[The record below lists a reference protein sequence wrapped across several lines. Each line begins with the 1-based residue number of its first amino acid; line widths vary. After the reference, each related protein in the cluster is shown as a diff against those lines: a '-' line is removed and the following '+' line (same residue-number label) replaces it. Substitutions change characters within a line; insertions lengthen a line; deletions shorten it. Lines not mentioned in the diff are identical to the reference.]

1 MELLIN
7 QVSFSLPI
15 KSFLIDYSVS
25 QKREL
30 PIVKEFVIRF
40 LFSTEGCSQSSIA
53 NFFGFNDSEMQAVL
67 NDLDE
72 EGLVVWEGES
82 VILSQYAVGKFE
94 NVSGNFEPRFF
105 EIQDTAESINFDLL
119 LYKILY
125 KNFTAFKK
133 SELSIDIPLKS
144 YSDVID
150 NVESSFSEQFSLFQ
164 EKIHE
169 VDLYENPI
177 ELYKINNITSQYD
190 QIVPI
195 NVDFYVN
202 SADSDNI
209 IMKYSSEVVDDWDNE
224 KQLFSAIDD
233 AIVSGTILDNSDFE
247 KYLKFISR

>member
-94 NVSGNFEPRFF
+94 NVS
-105 EIQDTAESINFDLL
+105 
-119 LYKILY
+119 
-125 KNFTAFKK
+125 
-133 SELSIDIPLKS
+133 
-144 YSDVID
+144 
-150 NVESSFSEQFSLFQ
+150 
-164 EKIHE
+164 
-169 VDLYENPI
+169 
-177 ELYKINNITSQYD
+177 
-190 QIVPI
+190 
-195 NVDFYVN
+195 
-202 SADSDNI
+202 
-209 IMKYSSEVVDDWDNE
+209 
-224 KQLFSAIDD
+224 
-233 AIVSGTILDNSDFE
+233 
-247 KYLKFISR
+247 